1 MSKNVGNSDKI
12 LNKSDMNPGDGK
24 HKRKD
29 REGKNALHVMKRLL
43 GYVLKNYKFSCIA
56 VVAGNLDSMLNK
68 FTAAKKVRRQDDYY
82 KTGDGKTYP

>member
-12 LNKSDMNPGDGK
+12 LNKSDMNPGNGK

-56 VVAGNLDSMLNK
+56 VVACII
-68 FTAAKKVRRQDDYY
+68 V
-82 KTGDGKTYP
+82 